1 MAPLT
6 RTYRRT
12 GPRGARI
19 PERQG
24 GYRPEHIPAFL
35 EERWYQEHLA
45 PLQIDAEAKSVR
57 RLAAVLLVQQ
67 ASGRAQGDAAD
78 FLGINPAGG
87 QFVATGT
94 LLRWLR
100 DGQDAFNAA
109 LHYLAEELDR
119 ATDPTNYQR
128 RREVLRSWS
137 LSSEIW
143 NEIITRLPP
152 VPGPVRPNLDDRV
165 RQEASAF
172 VWAYVTGGEP
182 LFAPRQVEAEQPP
195 EVRQVW
201 RERRANTWFQLS
213 RPDALNHY
221 TALRRVLCQHG
232 DALIEKIESGTSMP
246 IR

>member
-1 MAPLT
+1 M
-6 RTYRRT
+6 
-12 GPRGARI
+12 
-19 PERQG
+19 
-24 GYRPEHIPAFL
+24 
-35 EERWYQEHLA
+35 
-45 PLQIDAEAKSVR
+45 
-57 RLAAVLLVQQ
+57 
-67 ASGRAQGDAAD
+67 
-78 FLGINPAGG
+78 
-87 QFVATGT
+87 ATGT

-100 DGQDAFNAA
+100 DGQDAFNAV
-109 LHYLAEELDR
+109 LHDLAEELDR

-172 VWAYVTGGEP
+172 VRAYVTGGEP
-182 LFAPRQVEAEQPP
+182 LFAPRHVEAEQPP

-221 TALRRVLCQHG
+221 TALCRLLCQHG